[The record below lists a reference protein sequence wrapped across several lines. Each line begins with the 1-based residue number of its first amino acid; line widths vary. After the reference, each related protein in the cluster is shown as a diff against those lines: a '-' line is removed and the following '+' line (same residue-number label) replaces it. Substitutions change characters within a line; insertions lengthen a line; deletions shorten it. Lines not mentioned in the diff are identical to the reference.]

1 MTELA
6 SPSTGTTVWFLV
18 GPLDQ
23 GETVRHVPL
32 YTFPFQVGRRQELAL
47 SVASKAVSG
56 LHAEL
61 FEVAGNLV
69 LRDLGSTNGTYLNGQ
84 PVTAPIPVG
93 EDDLIQF
100 ADLAFRVRRQAAAN
114 ETHTVRENLCDRAMA
129 LVQFDKLM
137 AGRAATPFFQ
147 PIVRLDSQEI
157 QAFEVLGRSKLF
169 GLESP
174 YDMFRVAAQLNL
186 EAELSRMLRWEG
198 ISAGL
203 ALGEPIH
210 LFVNTHPRELTDGA
224 LLNDLAELR
233 KSFPEPAL
241 TLEIHES
248 AVTDVAQVARLKAEL
263 GALHIRLAY
272 DDFGAGQ
279 SRLNE
284 LAACPPDCVK
294 FDMSLIRGIDAGNV
308 QRQQLL
314 ESLVRMVH
322 DLGVVT
328 LAEGV
333 ETAGEHQVC
342 RELGFELGQGYHY
355 GRPAPAQRRSGP
367 L

>member
-6 SPSTGTTVWFLV
+6 NPTTATTVWFLV

-32 YTFPFQVGRRQELAL
+32 YTFPFQVGRRQDLAL
-47 SVASKAVSG
+47 SLPSKAVSG

-84 PVTAPIPVG
+84 PATTPIPVG

-100 ADLAFRVRRQAAAN
+100 ADLAFRVRRQAADN
-114 ETHTVRENLCDRAMA
+114 DTRTIREDLCDRAMA

-147 PIVRLDSQEI
+147 PIVKLGSLEI
-157 QAFEVLGRSKLF
+157 QAYEVLGRSKLF

-186 EAELSRMLRWEG
+186 EVELSRMLRWEG

-203 ALGEPIH
+203 ALGEAVH
-210 LFVNTHPRELTDGA
+210 LFVNTHPRELTEEG
-224 LLNDLAELR
+224 LLDDLAEMR
-233 KSFPEPAL
+233 RSYAGPAL

-248 AVTDVAQVARLKAEL
+248 ALTDVAQVARLKTEL
-263 GALHIRLAY
+263 TALDIRLAY

-284 LAACPPDCVK
+284 LAACPPHYIK
-294 FDMSLIRGIDAGNV
+294 FDMSLIRGIDEGNA

-314 ESLVRMVH
+314 ETLVRMVH
-322 DLGVVT
+322 DQGVVT

-333 ETAGEHQVC
+333 ETAGEHEVC
-342 RELGFELGQGYHY
+342 RQLGFALGQGFHY